1 MNGYPEAAPIRR
13 DLPGQGLQ
21 SDANILTDQA
31 IAGVVLQELQ
41 NKQAELIQRLGTI
54 AENAVNERQ
63 AAYDALNEALSYVEK
78 VRDFAS
84 PEHLGSVLGPMATKH
99 GEIAEQVE
107 VQITNAKQVFNGLE
121 TIADIDS
128 VGRTAPEDF
137 IINGVPY
144 QSKFIAG
151 FNKSLDHVLQH
162 MDKYPDFAVDAT
174 KYGYPGQAGCYV
186 IPKDQYETIQKIL
199 GGDTGEFNSKTIN
212 ACRNFV
218 AQIEEQTGKSFGEVV
233 KPSISDYSEVQI
245 GTIDKTLNRYDEEFR
260 DETAERVKIIDKDEK
275 QQKEAAVSDAGP
287 SLAEGV
293 KATVIGAAIGGAVT
307 ASIKIYVKIRS
318 GKKITEF
325 QVDDWKE
332 VGMDFGKGAIR
343 GGVSGAGIF
352 CLTRLAGFSAPFAGG
367 MVSAGIGITS
377 LLMDYR
383 GGKITASEFS
393 EASCAL
399 SFEAGLSAVGSA
411 IGTAL
416 IPVPVVGTV
425 VGAMAARAA
434 IEITKQITG
443 DKEKK
448 LIETMRRGYEELVA
462 RLSQAEKAEL
472 EKIIAYFSNLHG
484 LIAAAFNVDLNI
496 RLASSIELCRVLD
509 VPEKEI
515 IHDTDELDDFMLL

>member
-1 MNGYPEAAPIRR
+1 MNGSPEATTI
-13 DLPGQGLQ
+13 PGRIPGRGLQ
-21 SDANILTDQA
+21 SGANILTDQA
-31 IAGVVLQELQ
+31 IAGIVLQELQ
-41 NKQAELIQRLGTI
+41 NKQDELVQRLGNI
-54 AENAVNERQ
+54 AENAINERQ
-63 AAYDALNEALSYVEK
+63 TAYDALNEALSYVEK
-78 VRDFAS
+78 VRDFTS
-84 PEHLGSVLGPMATKH
+84 PEHLGAVLGPMATKH

-162 MDKYPDFAVDAT
+162 MDKYPDFAIDAT
-174 KYGYPGQAGCYV
+174 KYGYPGQVGCYV
-186 IPKDQYETIQKIL
+186 IPKDQYEIIQKIL
-199 GGDTGEFNSKTIN
+199 GGETGEFNSKTIN
-212 ACRNFV
+212 ACQNFV
-218 AQIEEQTGKSFGEVV
+218 EQIERQSGKSFAEVV
-233 KPSISDYSEVQI
+233 KPSISNYSDVQI

-260 DETAERVKIIDKDEK
+260 NETADRVKIIDNEEK
-275 QQKEAAVSDAGP
+275 RQKEAAVSDAGP
-287 SLAEGV
+287 SLAEGA

-307 ASIKIYVKIRS
+307 ASIKIYVKIKS

-325 QVDDWKE
+325 QLEDWKE

-367 MVSAGIGITS
+367 MVSAGIGISS

-411 IGTAL
+411 IGSAL
-416 IPVPVVGTV
+416 IPVPIVGTV

-434 IEITKQITG
+434 IEITRQITG
-443 DKEKK
+443 DREKQ
-448 LIETMRRGYEELVA
+448 LIETMRREYEELVA
-462 RLSQAEKAEL
+462 RLSQTEKAEL
-472 EKIIAYFSNLHG
+472 EKIIAYFSKLHG
-484 LIAAAFNVDLNI
+484 LIAAAFSVDMNI
-496 RLASSIELCRVLD
+496 RLASSIELCQVLN

-515 IHDTDELDDFMLL
+515 IHNTDELDDFMLS